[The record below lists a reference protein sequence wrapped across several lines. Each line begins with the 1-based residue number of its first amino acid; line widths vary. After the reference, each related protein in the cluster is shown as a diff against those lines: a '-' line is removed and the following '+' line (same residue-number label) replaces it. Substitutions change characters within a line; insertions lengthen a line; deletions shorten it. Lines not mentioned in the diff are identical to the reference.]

1 MHINF
6 YKNNID
12 CAVVIPTLV
21 YEINVKVKGNSES
34 YIDILGETILSLI
47 ETGETLDI
55 DKLLKLIGIPF
66 KYKKLLECEINE
78 LLDNRVLSLD
88 EEGKVAEINNSK
100 NYHLE
105 TFYVIYDRVNKIL
118 LDYIIPKDEF
128 RKRYLKTF
136 DFDSNKTYYLGKES
150 RRYIPEEKYK
160 LCYQL
165 QELINKSNNLSNLEE
180 DEESQE
186 EDDNFI
192 RPFYE
197 IHLDTIE
204 NIDNPIEADFLIKI
218 ITNENQEIQFES
230 PFYNTTYSKYIESCI
245 KSKVDEAK
253 ILNILKKEYQIYLYL
268 DKCKEKSMTYVNEYS
283 KYDKD
288 KSRLSEVEKISLY
301 KEVLLLEGDAYKS
314 FSLVIENI
322 NKILKSLLKECTISF
337 AKSLVEKKNICINNL
352 VELRDMK
359 EILLVKSFIYQRQKF
374 IHKDREII
382 KSIGESSIV
391 SYLKCIFISKFLT
404 NNPYEAR
411 VFDIFS
417 KDVKLMSFMNEA
429 WLYRNNTS
437 HNIEKQEIYKSE
449 YDMDNMQKERLIE
462 VISELM
468 DGLMYFV
475 QTIKE
480 IK

>member
-21 YEINVKVKGNSES
+21 YEINVKVKGNSKN
-34 YIDILGETILSLI
+34 YTDILGETILSLI
-47 ETGETLDI
+47 ETGEKLDI

-78 LLDNRVLSLD
+78 LLDNKVLSLD
-88 EEGKVAEINNSK
+88 EDGKVAEINNSK

-128 RKRYLKTF
+128 RERYLKAF

-150 RRYIPEEKYK
+150 RKYIPEEKYK

-186 EDDNFI
+186 EDGNFI

-197 IHLDTIE
+197 IHLDTID

-218 ITNENQEIQFES
+218 ITNENQKIEFQS
-230 PFYNTTYSKYIESCI
+230 PFYITTYSKYIESCI
-245 KSKVDEAK
+245 KPKVDESK
-253 ILNILKKEYQIYLYL
+253 LLNILKKEYQIYLYL

-352 VELRDMK
+352 VELGDMK
-359 EILLVKSFIYQRQKF
+359 EILLVKSFIYKRQKF

>member
-12 CAVVIPTLV
+12 CVVVIPTLV

-34 YIDILGETILSLI
+34 YIDILGETILALI
-47 ETGETLDI
+47 ETGEKLDT

-66 KYKKLLECEINE
+66 KYKRLLECEINE
-78 LLDNRVLSLD
+78 LLDSKVLSLD
-88 EEGKVAEINNSK
+88 EDGKVTEIDNSK
-100 NYHLE
+100 NYYLE
-105 TFYVIYDRVNKIL
+105 TFYVIYDKVNKIL
-118 LDYIIPKDEF
+118 LDCIISKSEF
-128 RKRYLKTF
+128 KSRYLITTEYN
-136 DFDSNKTYYLGKES
+136 SNKSYFLGTES
-150 RRYIPEEKYK
+150 KKYIPEKYR

-165 QELINKSNNLSNLEE
+165 QELLNKSNNITSLEE
-180 DEESQE
+180 DEEFQE
-186 EDDNFI
+186 EDYNFI

-197 IHLDTIE
+197 IHLDTID

-218 ITNENQEIQFES
+218 MTNENQEIQFQS
-230 PFYNTTYSKYIESCI
+230 PFYNTTHSKYIESYI
-245 KSKVDEAK
+245 KPKIDEK
-253 ILNILKKEYQIYLYL
+253 KLLNILEKEYQIYIYL
-268 DKCKEKSMTYVNEYS
+268 DKCKEKSMIYVNEYS

-352 VELRDMK
+352 VELGDMK
-359 EILLVKSFIYQRQKF
+359 EILLAKSFIYQRQKF